1 MRLEVEGQGDDDRA
15 TELVATNIT
24 LYHGLP
30 LACDATLASP
40 LRADGSARPGADV
53 HPGTAIAESEHEK
66 RVRYP
71 ELCHSHQVRLVV
83 LASEVGGRW
92 SEASV
97 EFVRQL
103 AHGKAATAPAPLRY
117 STACALQARWWAIL
131 AVATQNTLAATLV
144 GDAPHLLHGN
154 PEEEEPLGRLLL
166 EGADAPAPSRLP
178 LR

>member
-1 MRLEVEGQGDDDRA
+1 M
-15 TELVATNIT
+15 
-24 LYHGLP
+24 H
-30 LACDATLASP
+30 
-40 LRADGSARPGADV
+40 PGA
-53 HPGTAIAESEHEK
+53 AIAESEHEK
-66 RVRYP
+66 TVRYP

-103 AHGKAATAPAPLRY
+103 AHGKAATARAPLRY

-131 AVATQNTLAATLV
+131 AVATHNTIAATLV
-144 GDAPHLLHGN
+144 GDAPHLPHGN
-154 PEEEEPLGRLLL
+154 LEDAEPLGRLLM
-166 EGADAPAPSRLP
+166 EGAEAPTSSRLP